1 MNKADVL
8 AKLEEYKGRP
18 IQIGLSDEGAMLYS
32 GIEGHWLFVQG
43 DNLVEV
49 RKNTFDSAYG
59 FTSSGQ
65 KQSPF
70 SVMVVPFEIVNYVRT
85 FITNEPGDIK
95 KIVTSDMKPVGVV
108 DKTVGDMIAEM
119 ERDSIHKAMSPR
131 GNLNTPDVNTKGAYG
146 GFKGSAVSTS
156 IDGLPNYMKKDLLD
170 EKE

>member
-1 MNKADVL
+1 MNKADVM

-18 IQIGLSDEGAMLYS
+18 IQLGLSDEGAMLYS

-59 FTSSGQ
+59 FTTSGQ

-95 KIVTSDMKPVGVV
+95 KIVTSDMTPVGV
-108 DKTVGDMIAEM
+108 DKTIDEMIAEM
-119 ERDSIHKAMSPR
+119 EGDSIHKAMSPR
-131 GNLNTPDVNTKGAYG
+131 GNLNTPDVGTNGAYG
-146 GFKGSAVSTS
+146 GFKGSIVSTN
-156 IDGLPNYMKKDLLD
+156 IDGIPKYMNDLLD
-170 EKE
+170 DQT

>member
-1 MNKADVL
+1 MNKADVI

-18 IQIGLSDEGAMLYS
+18 IQLGLSDEGAMLYS

-95 KIVTSDMKPVGVV
+95 KIVTSDMTPVGV
-108 DKTVGDMIAEM
+108 DKTINEMITEM
-119 ERDSIHKAMSPR
+119 EKDSIHKAMSPR

-146 GFKGSAVSTS
+146 GFKGSLVSTA
-156 IDGLPNYMKKDLLD
+156 IDGIPKYMNNLLD
-170 EKE
+170 GNE

>member
-1 MNKADVL
+1 MNKADVM

-18 IQIGLSDEGAMLYS
+18 IQLGLSDEGAMLYS

-59 FTSSGQ
+59 FTTSGQ

-95 KIVTSDMKPVGVV
+95 KIVTSDMTPVGV
-108 DKTVGDMIAEM
+108 DKTIDEMIAEM
-119 ERDSIHKAMSPR
+119 EGDSIHKAMSPR
-131 GNLNTPDVNTKGAYG
+131 GNLNTPDVGTKGVYG
-146 GFKGSAVSTS
+146 GFKGSIVSTN
-156 IDGLPNYMKKDLLD
+156 IDGIPKYMNDLLD
-170 EKE
+170 DQT

>member
-1 MNKADVL
+1 MNKADVM

-18 IQIGLSDEGAMLYS
+18 IQLGLSDEGAMLYS

-59 FTSSGQ
+59 FTTSSQ

-95 KIVTSDMKPVGVV
+95 KIVTSDMTPVGV
-108 DKTVGDMIAEM
+108 DKTIDEMIAEM
-119 ERDSIHKAMSPR
+119 EGDSIHKAMSPR
-131 GNLNTPDVNTKGAYG
+131 GNLNTPDVGTKGVYG
-146 GFKGSAVSTS
+146 GFKGSVVSTT
-156 IDGLPNYMKKDLLD
+156 IDGIPKYMNDLLD
-170 EKE
+170 DQT